1 MKQFENLD
9 SVMELVNHSKNTA
22 NLKKLLNRGKF
33 LLIIVALLAFSSCSR
48 QLYLIKPV
56 SKQDEISISPE
67 LRQFLNNNKQ
77 QVSVVLRTPRTTSN
91 VTQEVQ
97 NSELYN
103 TIERRLMNAGFIVRD
118 RALLEKL
125 IVNEQLSYENIAQK
139 IKVDLIIEVVENS
152 RYDNSS
158 TKMFRAK
165 NNEEVH
171 LSTRDKLNVI
181 TSKFT
186 FRIVLAEAGISSG
199 FFTFYYMP
207 CTNGCG
213 IYAQKTMGTYFF
225 GKSKKEV
232 KRRFWGSPQTN
243 WSVPFEY
250 SWWVEGDFISNDL
263 SIKIINILQGR

>member
-1 MKQFENLD
+1 MKQFGKLN
-9 SVMELVNHSKNTA
+9 SVMEPENHSKNMA
-22 NLKKLLNRGKF
+22 NLKKLLNRGKL

-48 QLYLIKPV
+48 QLYLLKPTP
-56 SKQDEISISPE
+56 KQDEISISPE
-67 LRQFLNNNKQ
+67 LRQFLNTNKQ
-77 QVSVVLRTPRTTSN
+77 QISVVLRTPRTTSN

-97 NSELYN
+97 NGELYN
-103 TIERRLMNAGFIVRD
+103 TVERKLMNAGFIVRD

-125 IVNEQLSYENIAQK
+125 IVNEQLSYESIAQK
-139 IKVDLIIEVVENS
+139 IKVDLIIEILENS
-152 RYDNSS
+152 RHNNF
-158 TKMFRAK
+158 KMFRAK

-171 LSTRDKLNVI
+171 LPTRDKLNVN

-199 FFTFYYMP
+199 IFTFYYMP

-232 KRRFWGSPQTN
+232 RKRFWGPIYAN
-243 WSVPFEY
+243 WSVPREFN
-250 SWWVEGDFISNDL
+250 WWIETDYISKDL
-263 SIKIINILQGR
+263 SDKIIGILQGR